1 MTRAYITA
9 EIAKLEA
16 RLQADSTSAFA
27 AGRRQRLAE
36 LQAQMATL
44 PVEQDATP
52 EDATLA
58 RWMEQQR
65 RAERAQRATERRGY

>member
-36 LQAQMATL
+36 LQAQLATL
-44 PVEQDATP
+44 PVEQAATP

-65 RAERAQRATERRGY
+65 CAERAQRATERRGY

>member
-1 MTRAYITA
+1 MTRTFITD

-16 RLQADSTSAFA
+16 RLQSDSTSAFA

-36 LQAQMATL
+36 LQAQLAAL
-44 PVEQDATP
+44 PVEQAATP

-65 RAERAQRATERRGY
+65 SAERAQRATERRGY